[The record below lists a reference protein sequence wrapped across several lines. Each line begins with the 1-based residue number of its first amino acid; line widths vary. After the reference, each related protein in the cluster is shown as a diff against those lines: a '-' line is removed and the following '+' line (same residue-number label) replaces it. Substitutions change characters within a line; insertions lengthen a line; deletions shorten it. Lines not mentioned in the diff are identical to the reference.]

1 MHGGIVFSGG
11 FFVFFL
17 LYTLARVYGL
27 FFFTRVVWH
36 IYQRKRSF
44 TGNIT
49 SSQTKKN
56 EKDASIFME
65 VFIVFLFFFLL
76 MIRLFECRF
85 MIH

>member
-1 MHGGIVFSGG
+1 MGF
-11 FFVFFL
+11 FFVFFVV
-17 LYTLARVYGL
+17 VYSGKSVWA

-49 SSQTKKN
+49 SSQTKKMKN
-56 EKDASIFME
+56 MLQFLWKF
-65 VFIVFLFFFLL
+65 FIVFLFFFLL

-85 MIH
+85 MIY

>member
-1 MHGGIVFSGG
+1 M
-11 FFVFFL
+11 
-17 LYTLARVYGL
+17 YGL
-27 FFFTRVVWH
+27 FFTRVVWH

-44 TGNIT
+44 AGNIT

-85 MIH
+85 NDILDNMFECAFINTTEETKVFVG

>member
-1 MHGGIVFSGG
+1 MHGGIVFSGF
-11 FFVFFL
+11 FFVFFV
-17 LYTLARVYGL
+17 VYSGKSVWA

-85 MIH
+85 MIY